1 MLNVQ
6 NSKFK
11 EVIMKRVKHYCA
23 VRRPRRAANSFMAY
37 FIVLPALFFIL
48 LFAGG
53 AIAQEEFDDGGVV
66 MAEEVIIRVEPE
78 IPTVIVDV
86 KRKTPD
92 IDIGELKRPEEAS
105 LFNKPS
111 SIKPR
116 LFDIEVKKV
125 EKPKKMLAKDR
136 KH

>member
-1 MLNVQ
+1 MKRVKNYCIVRRPKPYSKFKIQ
-6 NSKFK
+6 NSKFD
-11 EVIMKRVKHYCA
+11 
-23 VRRPRRAANSFMAY
+23 MAY
-37 FIVLPALFFIL
+37 FFILPPLFFIL
-48 LFAGG
+48 FFASR
-53 AIAQEEFDDGGVV
+53 AIAQEEFDDDGVV

-116 LFDIEVKKV
+116 LVDIEVKKV

>member
-1 MLNVQ
+1 
-6 NSKFK
+6 
-11 EVIMKRVKHYCA
+11 
-23 VRRPRRAANSFMAY
+23 MAY
-37 FIVLPALFFIL
+37 FFILPPLFFIL
-48 LFAGG
+48 FFASR
-53 AIAQEEFDDGGVV
+53 AIAQLEFDDDGVV

-116 LFDIEVKKV
+116 LVDIEVKKV